1 MFGIK
6 KYKTGIILS
15 GGAVRG
21 FAHLGVLKALNENN
35 IFPDAISGVS
45 AGALVG
51 AFYADGYSPEEI
63 FEIFSKNSIFD
74 FVKVAIPKNGFLGNK
89 DLTKVLKNNLRA
101 KNFENLK
108 IDFTLAATNLNKG
121 ELRYFNS
128 GEIIPALI
136 ASTSIPI
143 LFQPV
148 EIENEMYVDGGV
160 FDNLPIVPL
169 EGKCRKIIAVHVNPI
184 GYEKDIKGIMKVAER
199 SFHLAVGATINSVKE
214 KVKIFIEPDELKSY
228 SLMNVKNA
236 REIFEIGYKATIEKL
251 KNF

>member
-63 FEIFSKNSIFD
+63 FEIFSNNSIFD

-89 DLTKVLKNNLRA
+89 NLTKVLKKNLRA

-148 EIENEMYVDGGV
+148 EIDNEMYVDGGV

-199 SFHLAVGATINSVKE
+199 SFHLAVGATIDSVKE
-214 KVKIFIEPDELKSY
+214 KAEIFIEPDELKNY

-236 REIFEIGYKATIEKL
+236 RKIFEIGYKTTIEKL
-251 KNF
+251 